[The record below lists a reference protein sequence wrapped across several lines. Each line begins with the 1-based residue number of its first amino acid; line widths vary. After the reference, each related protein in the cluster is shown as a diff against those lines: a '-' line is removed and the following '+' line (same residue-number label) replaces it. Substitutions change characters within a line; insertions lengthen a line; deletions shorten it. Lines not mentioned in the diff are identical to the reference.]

1 MTDTAS
7 PFRLI
12 QPSQQLYDSDSGENT
27 VLRNITPENIGGM
40 YGLLLDRTAK
50 ARANQDRYND
60 ILGSIN
66 KQQAQLAR
74 EKLAGDM
81 LTEEMKFRLG
91 LVDKGGMGVAPAL
104 SGLSLQGLRSPLTEE
119 QASQSV
125 LTTDGLQRALT
136 AGKAYE
142 AVGTGAQRAAEAGY
156 TVDPGQALPATAQ
169 GILSSRLTSTAP
181 MDVTLEGMRGRTEL
195 AKKSLEEGDGTTRAD
210 STVDA
215 GTGNVQV
222 KFTNKSDPTA
232 AINAGA
238 AYESWARAMRRH
250 LADPTRVAKPAPFVI
265 PRGST
270 PLAQGAPTEGR
281 PLTNQGTDPAAP
293 QGTAAGAI
301 LNPAYRPTGPLARN
315 IPPALAG
322 DLPDAPRDNRRPPT
336 GASSDSNVVA
346 TPPQRTG
353 TKETP
358 ALTSDQL
365 NKAKAAVAERGRI
378 TGYEWTPDTGHVA
391 LYARGK
397 PLPLGQ

>member
-66 KQQAQLAR
+66 RQQAALAR
-74 EKLAGDM
+74 EKLASDDLKNQM
-81 LTEEMKFRLG
+81 DFRG
-91 LVDKGGMGVAPAL
+91 LLIREGGVDVGAGL
-104 SGLSLQGLRSPLTEE
+104 SGLNLPGLASQYTPE
-119 QASQSV
+119 QATGS
-125 LTTDGLQRALT
+125 LITTDGLRRTLT
-136 AGKAYE
+136 GAKAYE
-142 AVGTGAQRAAEAGY
+142 AAGTGAQRAAEAGY
-156 TVDPGQALPATAQ
+156 MVDPGQALPATAQ

-195 AKKSLEEGDGTTRAD
+195 AKKSLEEGDGETRAK
-210 STVDA
+210 TAVDP
-215 GTGNVQV
+215 GSGSVQTT
-222 KFTNKSDPTA
+222 FENRRNPDA

-238 AYESWARAMRRH
+238 AYDAWAREMRRH
-250 LADPTRVAKPAPFVI
+250 LANPTRVAKPPPFVI